1 MTGPSMLKGAFS
13 SICAGAAL
21 TASCAIAAGL
31 SIELPP
37 ETAAFRPGTGVD
49 ITNSHCLICH
59 SADYV
64 LTQPPTTT
72 RAQWKA
78 IVEKM
83 RQRFG
88 APLPAEQVDVLADY
102 LVKTYGSDQPR
113 N

>member
-1 MTGPSMLKGAFS
+1 MLKSALS
-13 SICAGAAL
+13 SICASAAL

-37 ETAAFRPGTGVD
+37 ETAAFRPGTGMD
-49 ITNSHCLICH
+49 IANSHCLICH

-88 APLPAEQVDVLADY
+88 APLPAEQVDVVVDY
-102 LVKTYGSDQPR
+102 LAKTYRSDHPR
-113 N
+113 D

>member
-1 MTGPSMLKGAFS
+1 MSTSAFPSFRV
-13 SICAGAAL
+13 GAAL
-21 TASCAIAAGL
+21 CAALLAFPAAAAGL

-37 ETAAFRPGTGVD
+37 ETAAFRPAAGVE
-49 ITNSHCLICH
+49 IANTQCLICH

-88 APLPAEQVDVLADY
+88 APLAAEQVDALADY
-102 LVKTYGSDQPR
+102 LAKTYGAGPPK

>member
-49 ITNSHCLICH
+49 IANSHCLICH

-72 RAQWKA
+72 RTQWKA

-88 APLPAEQVDVLADY
+88 ASLPAEQVDVVADY
-102 LVKTYGSDQPR
+102 LAKTYGSDQPK

>member
-1 MTGPSMLKGAFS
+1 MNR
-13 SICAGAAL
+13 IAL
-21 TASCAIAAGL
+21 LALALGGSALALAVNARPVTYQ
-31 SIELPP
+31 LPE
-37 ETAAFRPGTGVD
+37 ETAAFKPGPNLDSAQG
-49 ITNSHCLICH
+49 NCGACH

-88 APLPAEQVDVLADY
+88 ASLPAEQVDVVADY
-102 LVKTYGSDQPR
+102 LAKTYGSDQPK